1 MLISFTKDY
10 FYQKGFSVL
19 EVMLAFSVITV
30 GLLGVSSLA
39 IQNAQVQSISKNYL
53 VASMLAQ
60 EGLELVRNVRDTNF
74 FRADQSY
81 DWEYGQGANSA
92 TDIVQDG
99 NYAIDYN
106 LAIDSMP
113 NDLTSD
119 RTRLYL
125 NGGRYTH
132 QTGAGSSN
140 TPYRRLIFVT
150 DHNPDYVEVRVA
162 ISWSERG
169 RTHNYEAVTNLYN
182 WW

>member
-1 MLISFTKDY
+1 MKNYLN
-10 FYQKGFSVL
+10 QKGFSIL
-19 EVMLAFSVITV
+19 EVMLAFGVITI
-30 GLLGVSSLA
+30 GLLGVLSLA
-39 IQNAQVQSISKNYL
+39 LQNAQVQSISKNYL

-74 FRADQSY
+74 IRADQGY

-99 NYAIDYN
+99 SYAIDYN
-106 LAIDSMP
+106 LAVDNIPDDFT
-113 NDLTSD
+113 ND

-132 QTGAGSSN
+132 QAGAGSSN
-140 TPYRRLIFVT
+140 TPYRRLILVT
-150 DHNPDYVEVRVA
+150 DYNPNYVEVQTIV
-162 ISWSERG
+162 SWTERG